1 MHCVLLVC
9 ITCMPLSLLGIGRAT
24 VKALAQSG
32 AEVIALTRTESD
44 LDSLKQEVHRV
55 LLFILMPTFLK

>member
-1 MHCVLLVC
+1 VLLVS
-9 ITCMPLSLLGIGRAT
+9 ITCMLLSLLGIGRAT

-44 LDSLKQEVHRV
+44 LDFLKQEVRTDR
-55 LLFILMPTFLK
+55 FIVPIFLK